1 MNKIT
6 SFALLIL
13 VSSMVMG
20 GITHTVQAETD
31 PSILLKIAKQAQ
43 RQLENQMNN
52 DVSDK
57 TKQLFKEGTQE
68 IKNLEESIKNNDEDS
83 AKTHFLSAMRIFK
96 AISQQLS
103 NLKSSQPEMATL
115 KATSAKDPSAD
126 LKRMQDYVNNL
137 KIIAKKYSTSIDFSE
152 LDDLFVAA
160 RKQIS
165 VKQFDDAV
173 ETISKIKQIT
183 VDFNNKIRE
192 YASQQE
198 QSRATAY
205 AQTYLEQLDRLIE
218 NAKSQGLSEN
228 IIQKLET
235 AKANL
240 SLTTD
245 PHEIIKQIKEII
257 SIKEQFELT
266 KNDRLESRVM
276 QIEKTLLKLS
286 NSDKLSQSDIDDA
299 KKTIQIIKRNL
310 AQGEF
315 EKANELLRSLATL
328 LNMTQN

>member
-13 VSSMVMG
+13 VSSLVFG
-20 GITHTVQAETD
+20 GVTHTAQAETD

-43 RQLENQMNN
+43 KQLENQMNK

-57 TKQLFKEGTQE
+57 IKQLFKEGTQE
-68 IKNLEESIKNNDEDS
+68 IKNLEESIKNNDADS
-83 AKTHFLSAMRIFK
+83 AKNQFLSAMRIFK
-96 AISQQLS
+96 EISQQLS
-103 NLKSSQPEMATL
+103 NINSTQPEVATL
-115 KATSAKDPSAD
+115 KASTKDPSID
-126 LKRMQDYVNNL
+126 LKRMQDYANNL

-152 LDDLFVAA
+152 LDNLFVTA

-165 VKQFDDAV
+165 DKQFDDAV
-173 ETISKIKQIT
+173 ETIGKIKQIT
-183 VDFNNKIRE
+183 VDLNNKIRE
-192 YASQQE
+192 YASHQE
-198 QSRATAY
+198 QSRARAY

-228 IIQKLET
+228 IIEKLET
-235 AKANL
+235 AKENL
-240 SLTTD
+240 SSTTD
-245 PHEIIKQIKEII
+245 PQEIIKQIREII

-276 QIEKTLLKLS
+276 QIEKTLLNLS
-286 NSDKLSQSDIDDA
+286 NSDKINKSKIDEA

-310 AQGEF
+310 ATGEF
-315 EKANELLRSLATL
+315 EKANELLRSLAAL